1 MSGCGMWWGHVREEA
16 ALGAGAAASRA
27 GFPGGGGWW
36 GKSGEK
42 MGVRDVPRG
51 WGVLKMLLSAS

>member
-42 MGVRDVPRG
+42 MGAEMSL
-51 WGVLKMLLSAS
+51 GVGGS